1 MKYLFFSILLIL
13 SISSIGQV
21 GIGTQTPNS
30 KAALDVTSTSQ
41 GLLPPR
47 MSTIQRDLIVSSPAG
62 LVIYNTTSN
71 SLEYYNGTLWV
82 SLTPSTIYTI
92 GLHPELGGYVFDITA
107 DGKHGMVAEIQDQ
120 TVKIDWYSTQ
130 DSISNP
136 AYHSSDGKN
145 FRDWRIPTKY
155 ELNEMYTQQI
165 MIGGFSN
172 SNYWSSSENTYNF
185 AWYKNFTDGFQNGYN
200 KSAPFS
206 VRAVRAF

>member
-62 LVIYNTTSN
+62 LVIYNTTTN

-120 TVKIDWYSTQ
+120 TVNSDWYSAQ
-130 DSISNP
+130 DSISSP
-136 AYHSSDGKN
+136 ANHSSDGKN

-165 MIGGFSN
+165 MIGGFTN
-172 SNYWSSSENTYNF
+172 SRYWSSSEYTYNF
-185 AWYKNFTDGFQNGYN
+185 AWYKNFNDGFQNGYN
-200 KSAPFS
+200 KAAPSF